1 MNWDALGAFGEIIG
15 AFAVVVSLAYLAT
28 QIKTQN
34 REARVASVHD
44 ISEAFRLGITS
55 FQDAQR
61 ADVYI
66 NALSNFDLLSDSE
79 RLQFISMVQ
88 GLLRVWEEAFFQF
101 AEDRLDNR
109 VWDPMV
115 AQYSD
120 WMSSSGFQRVWE
132 IRKHTYNPDFRKF
145 VDELT
150 FGDYKLS

>member
-1 MNWDALGAFGEIIG
+1 MNWDALEAFGEITG
-15 AFAVVVSLAYLAT
+15 AFAVVISLVYLAT

-34 REARVASVHD
+34 REARVASVHE

-61 ADVYI
+61 ADVYV
-66 NALSNFDLLSDSE
+66 NALTNFDLLSDSE

-109 VWDPMV
+109 VWEPMV

-120 WMSSSGFQRVWE
+120 WMSSKGFQRVWE
-132 IRKHTYNPDFRKF
+132 IRKHTYNHDFRAYE
-145 VDELT
+145 DELT
-150 FGDYKLS
+150 LGDYKFS

>member
-1 MNWDALGAFGEIIG
+1 
-15 AFAVVVSLAYLAT
+15 
-28 QIKTQN
+28 
-34 REARVASVHD
+34 
-44 ISEAFRLGITS
+44 
-55 FQDAQR
+55 
-61 ADVYI
+61 
-66 NALSNFDLLSDSE
+66 
-79 RLQFISMVQ
+79 MVQ

>member
-1 MNWDALGAFGEIIG
+1 MYWDALGAFGEIIG
-15 AFAVVVSLAYLAT
+15 AFAVVISLVYLAT

-34 REARVASVHD
+34 REARVASVHE

-61 ADVYI
+61 ADVYV
-66 NALSNFDLLSDSE
+66 NALTNFDLLSDSE

-109 VWDPMV
+109 VWEPMV

-120 WMSSSGFQRVWE
+120 WMSSKGFQRVWE
-132 IRKHTYNPDFRKF
+132 IRKHTYNPDFRTF

-150 FGDYKLS
+150 LGDYKFC

>member
-1 MNWDALGAFGEIIG
+1 
-15 AFAVVVSLAYLAT
+15 
-28 QIKTQN
+28 
-34 REARVASVHD
+34 
-44 ISEAFRLGITS
+44 FRLGITS

-61 ADVYI
+61 ADVYV
-66 NALSNFDLLSDSE
+66 NALTNFDLLSDSE

-109 VWDPMV
+109 VWEPMV

-120 WMSSSGFQRVWE
+120 WMSSKGFQRVWE
-132 IRKHTYNPDFRKF
+132 IRKHTYNPDFRTF

-150 FGDYKLS
+150 LGDYKFS